1 MKAKRG
7 RVRKEETVVYTWA
20 GRTWLGRKVGGG
32 RRYAL
37 ILHGGT
43 IMIQVPS
50 GRVRSLAS
58 GIRADIK
65 PEEDKKV

>member
-1 MKAKRG
+1 MGKRHG
-7 RVRKEETVVYTWA
+7 HARKEETVVYTWA
-20 GRTWLGRKVGGG
+20 GRTWLGRKMGGG
-32 RRYAL
+32 RGYAL
-37 ILHGGT
+37 ILHGAV
-43 IMIQVPS
+43 MIQVPS